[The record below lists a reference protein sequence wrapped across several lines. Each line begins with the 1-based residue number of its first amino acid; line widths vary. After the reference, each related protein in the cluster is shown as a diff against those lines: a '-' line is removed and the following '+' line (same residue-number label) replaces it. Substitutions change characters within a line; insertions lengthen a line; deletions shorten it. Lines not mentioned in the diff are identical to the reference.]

1 VREAHRL
8 AESKDPYLATVAMG
22 RQGILEYLG
31 TLPECREKLLSEPRA
46 RLRCKG
52 SFDCDLTSAS
62 RKASLRSGWQ
72 AHEDDD
78 SDDEW

>member
-31 TLPECREKLLSEPRA
+31 TLPECRETPRRA
-46 RLRCKG
+46 EGAVEMQGILRLRLAFRFAEVK
-52 SFDCDLTSAS
+52 SSLRMTSA
-62 RKASLRSGWQ
+62 
-72 AHEDDD
+72 
-78 SDDEW
+78 